1 MTSHDVV
8 IVGSGLTGM
17 RAALS
22 AKEKGADVAIVAKT
36 YPVRAHSV
44 EAQGGIAASLSR
56 IEKDSWEDHMF
67 DTVKGA
73 DYLSDQ
79 DAAELLAKKAPDA
92 IVELENMGAL
102 FSRKEDGK
110 LNQRAFGGHSNI
122 RAVFASD
129 KTGHALEH
137 VLFEQV
143 MKAGVEIYDEWY
155 VTRLIV
161 EDGVCKGIVGYDM
174 QNGEIRV
181 IRGKSTIFCTGGYGR
196 VYGITSNDLQN
207 NGDGISMAFRAGV
220 PLKDMEFV
228 QFHPTGLYPRGILI
242 TEGARGEGG
251 HLIND
256 EGERFAKKYAP
267 DMMELAPRD
276 ILARAIQTEIQEGR
290 GIDGGDYVHLDL
302 THIGEEKIKER
313 LPLIRELA
321 MDTVGVD
328 PIEEPIPVRPTA
340 HYSMGGIHVD
350 IECSTPVKGF
360 FAAGECSCVSVH
372 GANRLG
378 TNSLLECVVFGKNVG
393 KTAADYANGTS
404 LPDLSSDEYQEKE
417 KDKMS
422 RLMNGES
429 EETVEKLRKELQDI
443 MRSNV
448 YIFRNESG
456 LREALD
462 KIMNIKERF
471 AKVSINDQSKV
482 FNTAYTG
489 ALDLEHLID
498 VAWTITKNALAREES
513 RGSHYRTDYEERDD
527 ENWLKHSLSYLR
539 DGEMELDY
547 EPVTITKFEPKK
559 REY

>member
-1 MTSHDVV
+1 
-8 IVGSGLTGM
+8 
-17 RAALS
+17 
-22 AKEKGADVAIVAKT
+22 
-36 YPVRAHSV
+36 
-44 EAQGGIAASLSR
+44 
-56 IEKDSWEDHMF
+56 
-67 DTVKGA
+67 
-73 DYLSDQ
+73 
-79 DAAELLAKKAPDA
+79 
-92 IVELENMGAL
+92 
-102 FSRKEDGK
+102 
-110 LNQRAFGGHSNI
+110 
-122 RAVFASD
+122 
-129 KTGHALEH
+129 
-137 VLFEQV
+137 
-143 MKAGVEIYDEWY
+143 
-155 VTRLIV
+155 
-161 EDGVCKGIVGYDM
+161 
-174 QNGEIRV
+174 
-181 IRGKSTIFCTGGYGR
+181 
-196 VYGITSNDLQN
+196 
-207 NGDGISMAFRAGV
+207 
-220 PLKDMEFV
+220 
-228 QFHPTGLYPRGILI
+228 LYPRGILI